1 MRERRLKKINDE
13 QWKEIPGSDRKYYIS
28 NYGRIRSFFL
38 DEKNGKILKPVSI
51 KGFMSVNLK
60 IDGKAKTYYVHK
72 LTAEVFVPKTA
83 NEQIVVTHCDGNAQN
98 NYFKNLQ
105 WQTKEEHFQHVTQK
119 LKEINLGRKGRVI
132 NSKLQPNDI
141 AVLKAML
148 EKGVKQNVIAKL
160 FSISEM
166 QVSRIK
172 RGENW
177 GDILPATNF

>member
-1 MRERRLKKINDE
+1 MRERRLKKITDE
-13 QWKEIPGSDRKYYIS
+13 QWKEIPNSDRKYFIS
-28 NYGRIRSFFL
+28 NYGRIRSFYL
-38 DEKNGKILKPVSI
+38 DKKNGKILKPVSI

-60 IDGKAKTYYVHK
+60 LDGKAKTHYVHK
-72 LTAEVFVPKTA
+72 LTALVFVPKEST
-83 NEQIVVTHCDGNAQN
+83 EQIVVTHVDGNSQN
-98 NYFKNLQ
+98 NYYKNLR

-119 LKEINLGRKGRVI
+119 LKEINVGRKGKVI

-148 EKGVKQNVIAKL
+148 EKGIRQNVIARL

-177 GDILPATNF
+177 GDIMPATGF